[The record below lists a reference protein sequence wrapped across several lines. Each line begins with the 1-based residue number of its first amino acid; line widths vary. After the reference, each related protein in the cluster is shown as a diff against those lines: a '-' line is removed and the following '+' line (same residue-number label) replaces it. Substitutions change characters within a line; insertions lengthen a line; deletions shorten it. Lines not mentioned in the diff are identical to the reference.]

1 MKAIQQFHVLP
12 TLPAPLERLREL
24 AYNLRWAWDAD
35 TIGLFFRIDR
45 DLWEATGRNPVAL
58 LGAASQERLEEL
70 AADDRFLNHLR
81 RVGEAFDD
89 YMRAEQVWYDRCHA
103 AGEQGPCVA
112 YFCAEF
118 GITDCLAI
126 YSGGLGI
133 LAGDHLKSASDLGV
147 PLVGV
152 GLFYQGGYFHQYL
165 NADGWQ
171 QERYPLNQ
179 VDQMPMK
186 LIRDGEGKPI
196 TVTIEDPKGEVHLHV
211 WLAQVGRIALYLLDS
226 NVATNRPEDRGITG
240 ELYGGD
246 QEMRIRQEC
255 VLGIGGIRA
264 LQTLGVHCKVFHM
277 NEGHAGFLAIERIRQ
292 ACTTLGLSFD
302 EAVELVRGSQIFTT
316 HTPVPAG
323 IDLFDPTLIDLYFH
337 NIYGQLGIDRE
348 RFLALGREN
357 PMNATSPFSM
367 AVLCLRL
374 SRHANGVSRLH
385 GEVSRKMFHSLYSGA
400 LESEVPIGHVTN
412 GVHYPSW
419 ISKEL
424 AELYD
429 RYLGPKWQYAP
440 ADDVVWAR
448 IREVPDEELWRT
460 HCRRRERLVAFARRH
475 LAAQLEQRSAPPSQV
490 RQVRQTLSF
499 DTLTIGFAR
508 RFATYKRAT
517 LLLHDPERLVRLL
530 TDPKRPVQ
538 VVIAGKAHPRDQ
550 AGKELIRQWLHFARD
565 ERVRN
570 HVVFL
575 EDYDMSVARYLVQ
588 GADVWLNNPLRPQEA
603 SGTSGMK
610 AAANGVL
617 NLSILDGW
625 WDEAFEPG
633 VGWAIGRHEEYE
645 DREEQDRVEA
655 SALYDLLE
663 KEVVPCF
670 YDRRQDGLPGGWIEM
685 MQQSLATL
693 GPTFSSHRMVSQY
706 ADEHYAPIAA
716 RCVLEQGV
724 EAGQARDIA
733 AWRARVVRA
742 WPRLRIVS
750 VDSDG
755 TLEQQVGDHIAVR
768 VVVDLA
774 GLSAREVA
782 VQLDYGRVDPVGEIV
797 EGALHRLDPSDPE
810 STGQITFRGAIP
822 CRTSGKLGY
831 AVRVVPFHLE
841 LGEDIA
847 GGLIRWWLP

>member
-1 MKAIQQFHVLP
+1 M
-12 TLPAPLERLREL
+12 
-24 AYNLRWAWDAD
+24 
-35 TIGLFFRIDR
+35 
-45 DLWEATGRNPVAL
+45 
-58 LGAASQERLEEL
+58 
-70 AADDRFLNHLR
+70 
-81 RVGEAFDD
+81 
-89 YMRAEQVWYDRCHA
+89 
-103 AGEQGPCVA
+103 
-112 YFCAEF
+112 
-118 GITDCLAI
+118 
-126 YSGGLGI
+126 
-133 LAGDHLKSASDLGV
+133 
-147 PLVGV
+147 
-152 GLFYQGGYFHQYL
+152 
-165 NADGWQ
+165 
-171 QERYPLNQ
+171 
-179 VDQMPMK
+179 
-186 LIRDGEGKPI
+186 
-196 TVTIEDPKGEVHLHV
+196 HLHV

-246 QEMRIRQEC
+246 QEMRIRQER